1 MTKLAQRVL
10 NMAESATIA
19 MAAKSRAMKQQ
30 GIDVINLSLGE
41 PDFRTPEHIQQAAKE
56 AIDKAFFYYTPVP
69 GFLDLREAISNK
81 FKRDNNLDYKPD
93 QIVTSTGAKQTLV
106 NLMMAL
112 VNPGD
117 EVIIPAPFW
126 VSYAGQVELMEGKVV
141 AIPANI
147 ENNFKITAEQLEAA
161 ISPKTK
167 AFVFSSPC
175 NPTGS
180 VYNKAELAALAA
192 VFEKHPQI
200 TIIADEIYE
209 LINYVGEH
217 YSIGTNEN
225 IKNRVVTVNGVSKG
239 FAMTGWRLGYMGA
252 PLEIAKAC
260 AKIQGQYTSG
270 TSAITQQATI
280 AALANDYE
288 PSYKMRDEFLQR
300 RNMVGDLLKEID
312 GLKINLPEGAFYFF
326 PDVSAFYGK
335 SNGDYTINNNTD
347 LSMYLLE
354 KAHVATVSGA
364 AFGNKNCIRLSYAS
378 AEPLL
383 IDAVNRMKDALSKLS

>member
-19 MAAKSRAMKQQ
+19 MSAKSRAMKQQ

-41 PDFRTPEHIQQAAKE
+41 PDFKTPEHVQKAAKQ
-56 AIDKAFFYYTPVP
+56 AIDDAFFYYTPVP
-69 GFLDLREAISNK
+69 GFLSLQEAISEK
-81 FKRDNNLDYKPD
+81 FKRDNNLDYKPA

-112 VNPGD
+112 INPGD

-141 AIPANI
+141 AVSAGI
-147 ENNFKITAEQLEAA
+147 ETNFKITAEQLEAA
-161 ISPKTK
+161 ITPKSK

-180 VYNKAELAALAA
+180 VYSKTELAALAE
-192 VFEKHPQI
+192 VFARHPQI

-209 LINYVGEH
+209 LINYTGKH
-217 YSIGTNEN
+217 CSIGEFDSL
-225 IKNRVVTVNGVSKG
+225 KDRVVTVNGVSKG

-260 AKIQGQYTSG
+260 VKIQGQYTSG
-270 TSAITQQATI
+270 TNAITQQATI
-280 AALANDYE
+280 AALKGDYA
-288 PSYKMRDEFLQR
+288 PSYAMREAFLNR
-300 RNMVGDLLKEID
+300 RNIVGKLLNEID
-312 GLKINLPEGAFYFF
+312 GLKANVPDGAFYFF
-326 PDVSAFYGK
+326 PDVSSFYGK
-335 SNGDYTINNNTD
+335 GDGTQIINNNND
-347 LSMYLLE
+347 LSIYLLE

-364 AFGNKNCIRLSYAS
+364 AFGNNNCIRLSYAS
-378 AEPLL
+378 AEPTL
-383 IDAVNRMKDALSKLS
+383 IEAVSRIKNALSKLS

>member
-1 MTKLAQRVL
+1 MAKLAQRVQ
-10 NMAESATIA
+10 NMTESATIA

-30 GIDVINLSLGE
+30 GIDVISLSLGE
-41 PDFRTPEHIQQAAKE
+41 PDFKTPEHIQEAAKQ
-56 AIDKAFFYYTPVP
+56 AIDEAYFYYTPVP
-69 GFLDLREAISNK
+69 GFLDLRQAISNK
-81 FKRDNNLDYKPD
+81 FKRDNNLDYKPE

-112 VNPGD
+112 INPGD

-141 AIPANI
+141 AIQAGI

-161 ISPKTK
+161 ITPKTK

-180 VYNKAELAALAA
+180 VYNKEELAALAE
-192 VFEKHPQI
+192 VFTKHPQI

-209 LINYVGEH
+209 LINYKGEH
-217 YSIGTNEN
+217 YSIGAIDS
-225 IKNRVVTVNGVSKG
+225 IKDRVVTVNGVSKG

-260 AKIQGQYTSG
+260 IKIQGQYTSG
-270 TSAITQQATI
+270 TNAITQQATI
-280 AALANDYE
+280 AALNGDYA
-288 PSYKMRDEFLQR
+288 PSYKMRDEFLKR
-300 RNMVGDLLKEID
+300 RNTVGALLKEID
-312 GLKINLPEGAFYFF
+312 GLKVNVPDGAFYFF

-335 SNGDYTINNNTD
+335 SNGDYKINNNND
-347 LSMYLLE
+347 ISSYLLE
-354 KAHVATVSGA
+354 EAHLATVSGA
-364 AFGNKNCIRLSYAS
+364 AFGNQNCIRLSYAS

-383 IDAVNRMKDALSKLS
+383 IEAVSRMKDALSKLS